1 MDDIAYGNC
10 DRPYGTPCVHE
21 HVRCP
26 MLRPQPSRIAL
37 MRDMEANLVERLE
50 EAKRHVLLGEV
61 KGLEQT
67 LVALRAKTA
76 DTERLAAAGITDDPT
91 PLG

>member
-1 MDDIAYGNC
+1 
-10 DRPYGTPCVHE
+10 
-21 HVRCP
+21 

-37 MRDMEANLVERLE
+37 KRDLEANLMDRIE
-50 EAKRHVLLGEV
+50 EAKRHVWLGEV
-61 KGLEQT
+61 KGLKQT